1 MIKQLNRLPSWLTT
15 TVGLVLFYALIQLII
30 SMGWVTEYVA
40 QIVQWAG
47 IMTIS
52 SLGLNLI
59 YGFNGQFSLGHIA
72 FYAIGAYT
80 SALITKDWFATWSGS
95 RVGALSGVTAL
106 DTGLIVVLVVLTLMR
121 LGTIQKRLKETVS
134 RWLSQFETSVIS
146 GIATFLLALIAIAA
160 GGVVGWLLWKAL
172 PPTLGAI
179 LGLLPAEI
187 AKQVVFGLALIL
199 GSILAAI
206 IGLVVGQPL
215 LKLASDYFGI
225 ATLGFAIGLYVLLQN
240 SDKVIP
246 TMKGARGMVGIP
258 VWTNWF
264 WVFICAALVIVAMRN
279 LVYSSVGRAIISVRE
294 DEIAAKA
301 MGIDVTRYKTVAFA
315 IGSLFAGLAGG
326 LFAHKSPGFLH
337 PSSFDFIQGFNPLI
351 VIVFGGLGSMTGTI
365 VASTGWAFLLEGLR
379 VALPQGSEAWR
390 FVIYPVLLL
399 IIMLLRPKGLLGG
412 VEWWFL
418 KPPKVQSKTE
428 AGGEGE

>member
-1 MIKQLNRLPSWLTT
+1 
-15 TVGLVLFYALIQLII
+15 
-30 SMGWVTEYVA
+30 MGWITEYVA
-40 QIVQWAG
+40 QVLQWAG

-59 YGFNGQFSLGHIA
+59 YGFNGQFSLGHIG

-80 SALITKDWFATWSGS
+80 SALITKDWYSTWSGS
-95 RVGALSGVTAL
+95 RVGALSGVIAL
-106 DTGLIVVLVVLTLMR
+106 DTGLIVALVVVSLLR
-121 LGTIQKRLKETVS
+121 LDAIQKKLKGAVS
-134 RWLSQFETSVIS
+134 RWLSQFETSVLS
-146 GIATFLLALIAIAA
+146 GVVTFLLALIAVAA
-160 GGVVGWLLWKAL
+160 GGAVGWLLWRTL
-172 PPTLGAI
+172 PPVLEAV
-179 LGLLPAEI
+179 LGLLSAEI

-199 GSILAAI
+199 GGILAAI
-206 IGLVVGQPL
+206 VSLVVGQPL
-215 LKLASDYFGI
+215 LRLASDYFGI
-225 ATLGFAIGLYVLLQN
+225 ATLGFAVGLYVLLQN

-279 LVYSSVGRAIISVRE
+279 LVYSSVGRAIKSVRE

-301 MGIDVTRYKTVAFA
+301 MGIDVARYKTVAFA

-337 PSSFDFIQGFNPLI
+337 PSSFDFLKGFDPLI

-379 VALPQGSEAWR
+379 VALPQGFEAWR
-390 FVIYPVLLL
+390 FVIYPILLL
-399 IIMLLRPKGLLGG
+399 IIMLLRPQGLLGG

-418 KPPKVQSKTE
+418 RPPKVQTKTPPGDE
-428 AGGEGE
+428 EK